1 METLIEKIKTSN
13 NRFITTN
20 RYNDFISTV
29 VLCSSRGKWLSVY
42 IQKDIKSNK
51 ITEYEHSYANKK
63 MVAGTTKNMELGRLL
78 FENNKTKLFT
88 DLD

>member
-13 NRFITTN
+13 NRF
-20 RYNDFISTV
+20 NDFVSTV